1 MKKILML
8 SAFLLPLIGFAQNN
22 AVDTKAVDQ
31 KVDELIASWN
41 NHDYSDMVNY
51 STEDCDWVNVK
62 GMWWKGRKEVEY
74 AHQVFHQS
82 IFKTVVLKKNSTTI
96 RFITKDVAIVHLSWR
111 TGAFTTPS
119 GNQMPEGD
127 DLATLVY
134 VKKSGKWLLTAAE
147 NVNVIEASQ
156 KSNPV
161 LKMPKS

>member
-8 SAFLLPLIGFAQNN
+8 SAFLLPLIGFAQNS
-22 AVDTKAVDQ
+22 AAETKAVNQ

-41 NHDYSDMVNY
+41 NHDYSDMINY

-74 AHQVFHQS
+74 AHQVYHQT

-96 RFITKDVAIVHLSWR
+96 RLITKDVAIVHLSWR

>member
-8 SAFLLPLIGFAQNN
+8 SAFLLPLIGFAQNS
-22 AVDTKAVDQ
+22 ATDTKAIDQ

-41 NHDYSDMVNY
+41 NHDYSDMANY
-51 STEDCDWVNVK
+51 ATEDCDWVNIK

-74 AHQVFHQS
+74 AHQVYHQT
-82 IFKTVVLKKNSTTI
+82 IFKNSVLKKNGTTI
-96 RFITKDVAIVHLSWR
+96 RFITKDVAVVHLSWR
-111 TGAFTTPS
+111 TSAFTTQS
-119 GNQMPEGD
+119 GNQVPEGD
-127 DLATLVY
+127 DLATLVF

-147 NVNVIEASQ
+147 NVDVVEASQ